1 MSEAAK
7 TLYISQPTLSKGIRE
22 IEESLK
28 LKLFDRVHGK
38 LQLNKEGIIF
48 RKKAIKFLHDYQKL
62 EKFGDD
68 LDDLPMYIGVSL
80 TLARTSLTKVL
91 QLFKEKYPL
100 KQIRIYAENED
111 QIQNKLLDY
120 QVDLAFVEG
129 RLDES
134 INSIQK
140 ISHYPL
146 LIVGSYDSELT
157 SKTKIKK
164 EECLNYPFLLREK
177 GSTLRDGQDL
187 LMLSTGQTIQPIIE
201 SVNTEV
207 LIQVA
212 LAGLGLTILPAPFAK
227 MYIQNKQL
235 REVKIEERLF
245 TDNFAVVRKNE
256 ELDHFQE
263 HFITCFKQV
272 EKE

>member
-1 MSEAAK
+1 M
-7 TLYISQPTLSKGIRE
+7 
-22 IEESLK
+22 
-28 LKLFDRVHGK
+28 
-38 LQLNKEGIIF
+38 
-48 RKKAIKFLHDYQKL
+48 
-62 EKFGDD
+62 
-68 LDDLPMYIGVSL
+68 
-80 TLARTSLTKVL
+80 
-91 QLFKEKYPL
+91 
-100 KQIRIYAENED
+100 
-111 QIQNKLLDY
+111 
-120 QVDLAFVEG
+120 
-129 RLDES
+129 
-134 INSIQK
+134 
-140 ISHYPL
+140 
-146 LIVGSYDSELT
+146 T

-177 GSTLRDGQDL
+177 GSTLRDGLDL

-207 LIQVA
+207 LIQGA
-212 LAGLGLTILPAPFAK
+212 LAGLGLTILPAPLAK

-256 ELDHFQE
+256 ELDHYQE

>member
-1 MSEAAK
+1 M
-7 TLYISQPTLSKGIRE
+7 
-22 IEESLK
+22 
-28 LKLFDRVHGK
+28 KLFDRVHGK

-48 RKKAIKFLHDYQKL
+48 RKKAIKLLQDYQKL

-68 LDDLPMYIGVSL
+68 LDELPMYIGVSL

-100 KQIRIYAENED
+100 KQIRIYAENVD

-129 RLDES
+129 LLDES

-146 LIVGSYDSELT
+146 LIVGRYDSELT

-164 EECLNYPFLLREK
+164 EEYLNYPFLLREK
-177 GSTLRDGQDL
+177 GSTLRDGLDL

-201 SVNTEV
+201 SVNSEV
-207 LIQVA
+207 LIQGA
-212 LAGLGLTILPAPFAK
+212 LSGLGLTILPAPLAK

-256 ELDHFQE
+256 ELDHYQE